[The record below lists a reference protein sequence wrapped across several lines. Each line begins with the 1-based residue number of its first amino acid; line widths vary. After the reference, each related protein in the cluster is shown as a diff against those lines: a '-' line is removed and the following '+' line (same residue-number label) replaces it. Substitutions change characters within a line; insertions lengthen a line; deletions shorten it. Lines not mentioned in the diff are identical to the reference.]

1 MWRIVSGIYG
11 RAKPSAVDTEAILSL
26 PMRLNLNKRALRRRQ
41 VLSSAAAAILLVACS
56 GGGTE
61 SSTPLIVA
69 TTGHI
74 HDALQRLTDGV
85 DVETRV
91 LCGPG
96 VDPHSYGATSKD
108 VIALDRAKAIIYN
121 GFHLEAQLGELLEAP
136 NMAPK
141 AWAMSSAFPQAR
153 VLDWLEDGEVDPG
166 APHDPHIWNHLEGWG
181 ACVTELGKHLQGLF
195 PENADVIAGNTATYA
210 AEIADA
216 DAWAADR
223 IATLPEHRR
232 VLISGHD
239 AFNYFAKAY
248 GMETHAVLGVGND
261 PEADI
266 RTMQEVAAIC
276 AKRKV
281 PVIFLESITDPKIT
295 QSLEE
300 NCGALGWQTRI
311 ASEPLY
317 SDDLGEDPPVNTFL
331 GAFRTNVDL
340 IVSSLGGKS

>member
-1 MWRIVSGIYG
+1 MTGFAGISGRG
-11 RAKPSAVDTEAILSL
+11 NPLVVDTADTLRP
-26 PMRLNLNKRALRRRQ
+26 PMRLNLNKRLPRRRQ
-41 VLSSAAAAILLVACS
+41 FLTAAVALLAVSCSRIGSTSGIPVL
-56 GGGTE
+56 
-61 SSTPLIVA
+61 VA

-74 HDALQRLTDGV
+74 HDALQRITDGV
-85 DVETRV
+85 PVEMHL

-96 VDPHSYGATSKD
+96 VDPHSYGATSRD
-108 VIALDRAKAIIYN
+108 VIALEGAKGIIYN
-121 GFHLEAQLGELLEAP
+121 GFHLEAQLGELLEGP

-141 AWAMSSAFPQAR
+141 AWAMAGAFPKER
-153 VLDWLEDGEVDPG
+153 ILDWVDDGEVDPG

-181 ACVTELGKHLQGLF
+181 TCVRALGEHLQGLF
-195 PENADVIAGNTATYA
+195 PENAELIAENTAAYA
-210 AEIADA
+210 AEIAEA
-216 DAWAADR
+216 DQWAAER
-223 IATLPEHRR
+223 IATLPEGRR

-276 AKRKV
+276 AERKV

-300 NCGALGWQTRI
+300 NCAALGWQTRV
-311 ASEPLY
+311 ASQPLY
-317 SDDLGEDPPVNTFL
+317 SDDLGEDPPFDTFL

-340 IVSSLGGKS
+340 IVTSLGGK